1 MTKQIITSIAVFV
14 AALSVPASVAAN
26 EYGQEV
32 KGETTEQSVV
42 VHETVDTAVSD
53 YINPSIVGAF
63 FIGASG
69 VFYMISKKA
78 KVAAQKEAQII

>member
-1 MTKQIITSIAVFV
+1 MTKQIITSIAVLI

-32 KGETTEQSVV
+32 KGETTEKIVV

-53 YINPSIVGAF
+53 YINPSTVGAL

-78 KVAAQKEAQII
+78 KVAALKEEKNI